1 MENSI
6 SLRSKKAMTKEEY
19 IALTLSKWEQL
30 EALKERGNLYDYEKE
45 FDELWV
51 DLGRSVLEKSISE
64 VPNNR
69 RKKKK
74 LGTRYGSIEIARVH
88 AWSEGIGGYQMSPY
102 LQELYAYGGQSDN
115 YQESCE
121 QMTKYLRIAFNTSQ
135 MERITQHYG
144 AQYSFA
150 SPDFGRVST
159 RPERAVAES
168 ERVPHESWDSRS
180 GGSRSPLPNP
190 SLESLETPLESAALL
205 PESMDLALHFGG
217 QALLEQM
224 ACIQREA
231 VNPQGTI
238 YCMMDGSMIQ
248 TREGTA
254 ANDWKEVK
262 LGRIFRAEDLKRV
275 DKHHHQIAKSLYLAH
290 LGTSNVFTKQLE
302 MVLNT
307 VLQSTHPIVFINDG
321 STWIWNWIEEHCP
334 GCTQI
339 LDFYHLKEKLS
350 AGSKYLFNN
359 PTESHQ
365 WLDQQIERL
374 FQDDV
379 PSVLADLKTKLST
392 LSKTKAQEVGK
403 VRNYILNNQK
413 RITYKTF
420 LEQGF
425 LIGSGPIESA
435 HRVVLQKRLKQSG
448 QRWTQKGAQNVM
460 NLRVLHQSG
469 LWNHLI
475 NQLKIQ
481 AKPIPAQT
489 A

>member
-1 MENSI
+1 MEQSV
-6 SLRSKKAMTKEEY
+6 SLCSKKTMTKEEY

-30 EALKERGNLYDYEKE
+30 ESLKELGNLYDYEKT

-74 LGTRYGSIEIARVH
+74 LDTRYGRIEIAKEHV
-88 AWSEGIGGYQMSPY
+88 WSEGNGGYQISPY

-115 YQESCE
+115 YRESCQ
-121 QMTKYLRIAFNTSQ
+121 QMEKYLRIAFNTSQ

-150 SPDFGRVST
+150 PPASAH
-159 RPERAVAES
+159 PERALAES
-168 ERVPHESWDSRS
+168 ESPPHESWDSGNGMPHS
-180 GGSRSPLPNP
+180 PNP
-190 SLESLETPLESAALL
+190 IRSLQSLERGLESGALL
-205 PESMDLALHFGG
+205 PESPLPTVHLGG

-224 ACIQREA
+224 ACFQKEA
-231 VNPQGTI
+231 LNPQGTI

-248 TREGTA
+248 TREGAA

-262 LGRIFRAEDLKRV
+262 LGRIFRAEDLKTI
-275 DKHHHQIAKSLYLAH
+275 DKHHHQIAQSLYLAH
-290 LGTSNVFTKQLE
+290 LGTSDVFTQYLGR
-302 MVLNT
+302 LLQT
-307 VLQSTHPIVFINDG
+307 VLQATHPIVFINDG
-321 STWIWNWIEEHCP
+321 STWIWNWIEEHFP
-334 GCTQI
+334 QSTQI
-339 LDFYHLKEKLS
+339 LDCYHLKEKLS
-350 AGSKYLFNN
+350 AGSKYLFKN
-359 PTESHQ
+359 PAESQQ
-365 WLDQQIERL
+365 WLEQQMERF

-379 PSVLADLKTKLST
+379 PSVLAELKTRGST
-392 LSKTKAQEVGK
+392 LSKTKAQEINK

-413 RITYKTF
+413 RVTYKTF

-448 QRWTQKGAQNVM
+448 QRWTQNGAQNVM

-481 AKPIPAQT
+481 AKPIAAQT

>member
-1 MENSI
+1 
-6 SLRSKKAMTKEEY
+6 
-19 IALTLSKWEQL
+19 
-30 EALKERGNLYDYEKE
+30 
-45 FDELWV
+45 
-51 DLGRSVLEKSISE
+51 
-64 VPNNR
+64 
-69 RKKKK
+69 
-74 LGTRYGSIEIARVH
+74 
-88 AWSEGIGGYQMSPY
+88 MSPY

-150 SPDFGRVST
+150 SPDFRPGST
-159 RPERAVAES
+159 HPERALADLES
-168 ERVPHESWDSRS
+168 PPDESRDSRI
-180 GGSRSPLPNP
+180 GVFAHP
-190 SLESLETPLESAALL
+190 SLESLPPPLELAVGVLL
-205 PESMDLALHFGG
+205 PESSAPFSLGG

-224 ACIQREA
+224 ACFQRES
-231 VNPQGTI
+231 VHPQGTI

-248 TREGTA
+248 TREGSA

-262 LGRIFRAEDLKRV
+262 LGRIFRAEDLKTV
-275 DKHHHQIAKSLYLAH
+275 DKHHCQIAQSLYLAH
-290 LGTSNVFTKQLE
+290 LGTSDVFTQQLG
-302 MVLNT
+302 MILKT
-307 VLQSTHPIVFINDG
+307 VLQSTHPVVFINDG
-321 STWIWNWIEEHCP
+321 STWIWNWIEEYCP
-334 GCTQI
+334 KSTQI

-350 AGSKYLFNN
+350 AGSKFLFNN
-359 PTESHQ
+359 PTESQQ

-379 PSVLADLKTKLST
+379 QTVLAELKTKLST
-392 LSKTKAQEVGK
+392 LSKTKAQEIQK
-403 VRNYILNNQK
+403 VHNYIWNNQK

-481 AKPIPAQT
+481 AKPIPDPA